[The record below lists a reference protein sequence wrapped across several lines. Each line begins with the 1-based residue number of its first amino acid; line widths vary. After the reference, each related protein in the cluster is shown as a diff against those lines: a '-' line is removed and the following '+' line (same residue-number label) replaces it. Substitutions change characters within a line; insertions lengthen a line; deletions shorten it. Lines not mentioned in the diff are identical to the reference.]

1 MLFIILF
8 IILVLLLFSLKRNI
22 KETYIVADAQDFHN
36 YRKLK
41 ARMDEESDSFPDQD
55 VCKAY
60 EYEEIPKTLEGYL
73 KAYCQTDKKIPFYEF
88 IGYNYD
94 KYSDAVTMKDFDIR
108 ILSQT
113 GRGLPLNQRK
123 ANIVM
128 PYNYAFNTPC
138 FK

>member
-1 MLFIILF
+1 MKTLLAIILLILIF
-8 IILVLLLFSLKRNI
+8 ILVIDRTEPF
-22 KETYIVADAQDFHN
+22 IVADAQDFHN

-41 ARMDEESDSFPDQD
+41 ALMEKEPDSFDDQNI
-55 VCKAY
+55 CKAF
-60 EYEEIPKTLEGYL
+60 EYEEIPKTLDGYF

-94 KYSDAVTMKDFDIR
+94 AYNDAVTMKDFDIR

-113 GRGLPLNQRK
+113 GRGLPLDQRK
-123 ANIVM
+123 KNIVM
-128 PYNYAFNTPC
+128 PSNYAFNTPC